1 MSTMD
6 GQGSSAAPFSG
17 DESGSIFNTPDV
29 VSESPTTA
37 ERVVDTQSGFL
48 LIVRRAQERLALSLK
63 RRIGT
68 PPTSAILLTPDES
81 LQLSKILGDAWR
93 PAKGST
99 LSSDAEN
106 LVSNMGRGNLRGI
119 ARGDYGTKVNQ
130 GMRPVVMVMVV
141 LALFNFAAGS
151 FAGYFAHT
159 SAPAKTFATPDVTSD
174 ALNLFSRQFVANLL
188 DFDAD
193 TYKMSQI
200 RAMAQMTPE
209 LMNTYWSDT
218 EFPLSKDKLSGKTK
232 LEIAK
237 VDCQKLDAHNA
248 ITDVKG
254 AMVPAN
260 GGKGTPVHLMLKL
273 TIDDENQIHVVEQND
288 LTTSDETENT
298 PAETAKQDG
307 QTEANTQAV
316 N

>member
-1 MSTMD
+1 MSTLD

-17 DESGSIFNTPDV
+17 DESGSIFNNPDV
-29 VSESPTTA
+29 VTESPTTS

-81 LQLSKILGDAWR
+81 VQLSKILADAWR

-99 LSSDAEN
+99 LSNDAES
-106 LVSNMGRGNLRGI
+106 LVSNMGRGNLKGI

-130 GMRPVVMVMVV
+130 GTRPIVLVMVV

-159 SAPAKTFATPDVTSD
+159 GAPAKTMVASAVSSD

-188 DFDAD
+188 DFNTD

-200 RAMAQMTPE
+200 RAMAAMTPE
-209 LMNTYWSDT
+209 LMNTYWTDT
-218 EFPLSKDKLSGKTK
+218 EFPLSKEKLGGTSK
-232 LEIAK
+232 LEISK
-237 VDCQKLDAHNA
+237 VDCQKLDDHNA

-254 AMVPAN
+254 SMVQAN
-260 GGKGTPVHLMLKL
+260 GGKASPVHLMLKL
-273 TIDDENQIHVVEQND
+273 TIDNENQIHVAEQTD
-288 LTTSDETENT
+288 LAASDEAQNT
-298 PAETAKQDG
+298 SAEPAKQDG
-307 QTEANTQAV
+307 QPETNTQTV